1 MIYSWWP
8 ASPLFPLFTAFRPYV
23 DEPSSTLLL
32 AEDGRGHLA
41 SGGQTNESRP
51 SGRAEPGP
59 GLVKPSRARHK
70 AWAGSGLGLEKC
82 QARQASQARA
92 WIYMAK
98 SVPMA
103 ASVPSNAELYN
114 ANLSFGSSPLL

>member
-1 MIYSWWP
+1 MSR
-8 ASPLFPLFTAFRPYV
+8 ARP
-23 DEPSSTLLL
+23 
-32 AEDGRGHLA
+32 
-41 SGGQTNESRP
+41 RP

-103 ASVPSNAELYN
+103 RSVHGTLASAASVPSYAELYN
-114 ANLSFGSSPLL
+114 ANLSFGSSPLANGTNQCRQC

>member
-1 MIYSWWP
+1 MVEMRARCYLSGNREEIVMSR
-8 ASPLFPLFTAFRPYV
+8 ARP
-23 DEPSSTLLL
+23 
-32 AEDGRGHLA
+32 
-41 SGGQTNESRP
+41 RP

-70 AWAGSGLGLEKC
+70 AWAGLGLGLEKF

-103 ASVPSNAELYN
+103 RSAHGISASEASVPSNAELYGT
-114 ANLSFGSSPLL
+114 NLSFG